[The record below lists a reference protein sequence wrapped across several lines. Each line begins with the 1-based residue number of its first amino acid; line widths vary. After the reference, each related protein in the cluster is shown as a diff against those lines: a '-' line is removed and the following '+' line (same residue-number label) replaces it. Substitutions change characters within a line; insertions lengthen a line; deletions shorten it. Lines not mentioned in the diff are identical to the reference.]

1 MKPEEKGVLEE
12 EVPLISFGSIS
23 VSPFKVSAFQFKNT
37 SAGQQSK
44 NDLEVGARN
53 LTLFKNVN
61 RYVPGVPSM
70 LFGNFSQMLPKILP
84 LCLPLIF

>member
-12 EVPLISFGSIS
+12 EVLLISFGLIS

-53 LTLFKNVN
+53 L
-61 RYVPGVPSM
+61 
-70 LFGNFSQMLPKILP
+70 NFV
-84 LCLPLIF
+84 